1 MMIHLELLRERLGG
15 APGEVQENLEIIAS
29 EIRRLDRVVQ
39 GFLRFLRPQELNLK
53 PVDLNA
59 VLRDMVALLE
69 AEWGPAAGRSAT
81 EPEPAPPA
89 TPADRGPPHQAPMN
103 PFLNAS
109 QPSP

>member
-15 APGEVQENLEIIAS
+15 APGEVQEDLESIVSA
-29 EIRRLDRVVQ
+29 IRRLDRVVQ

-69 AEWGPAAGRSAT
+69 AEWGPRACGSRSK
-81 EPEPAPPA
+81 PSRRSPPSRA
-89 TPADRGPPHQAPMN
+89 IRSSSTRR
-103 PFLNAS
+103 
-109 QPSP
+109 